1 MQFKEGGGWKACR
14 DERTGRCTASS
25 FTCDREGSEDALYE
39 IPESVFSQLR
49 SKTFQQSLESERL
62 IRDQGRILF
71 RYVSNC
77 HGEPYSIVYDEN
89 WRELCA
95 WRDSSKYD
103 EQHAMDAGQIAR
115 ALSRNQ
121 GSGK

>member
-1 MQFKEGGGWKACR
+1 MQFKEGSGWKACR

-49 SKTFQQSLESERL
+49 AKTFQQSLESGRL
-62 IRDQGRILF
+62 IRDQGRILY

-95 WRDSSKYD
+95 WRDSSKHD
-103 EQHAMDAGQIAR
+103 EKHAMDARQIAR
-115 ALSRNQ
+115 ALSRTQ
-121 GSGK
+121 ESGK